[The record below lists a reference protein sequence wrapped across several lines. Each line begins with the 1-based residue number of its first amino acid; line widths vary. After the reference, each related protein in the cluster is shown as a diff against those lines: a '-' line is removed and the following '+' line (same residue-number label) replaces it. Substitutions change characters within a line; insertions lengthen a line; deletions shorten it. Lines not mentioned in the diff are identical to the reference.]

1 MKKILK
7 FSYKVL
13 WVFSLTF
20 LPNLSFAQVT
30 YSSAL
35 NLAKTR
41 ASRIG
46 YEVVNYKISNLNG
59 TNKKLYWFM
68 SVGES
73 GGACLMSIPETAL
86 KIDYSKC
93 VSSYE
98 VSSLSEAYGE
108 ISAYFDSDEF
118 QRQQEMEKKEQL
130 AEEKRIADEARQRKL
145 KSDRELPPFI
155 NKLES
160 LLQSKDTV
168 EMLRVYRDLE
178 NSNLI
183 NGNENG
189 VNSKKL
195 EKFLEIKIFVQNQQI
210 EKERLEKERIRIQL
224 ESDRLEKER
233 LEKELVRVLTSNTF
247 KFKKFEMASA
257 PFDSLM
263 SWEVANKACSNLGDG
278 WRLPTEKELDK
289 IYNNRY
295 KKNIYS
301 TTLFY
306 YWYWSSSKNSSGRF
320 WATDFGRNYKDVYF
334 GFFDSSMKN
343 KVWAVRNLTN

>member
-1 MKKILK
+1 
-7 FSYKVL
+7 
-13 WVFSLTF
+13 
-20 LPNLSFAQVT
+20 
-30 YSSAL
+30 
-35 NLAKTR
+35 
-41 ASRIG
+41 
-46 YEVVNYKISNLNG
+46 
-59 TNKKLYWFM
+59 
-68 SVGES
+68 
-73 GGACLMSIPETAL
+73 
-86 KIDYSKC
+86 
-93 VSSYE
+93 
-98 VSSLSEAYGE
+98 
-108 ISAYFDSDEF
+108 
-118 QRQQEMEKKEQL
+118 
-130 AEEKRIADEARQRKL
+130 
-145 KSDRELPPFI
+145 
-155 NKLES
+155 
-160 LLQSKDTV
+160 
-168 EMLRVYRDLE
+168 MLRVYRDLE

-210 EKERLEKERIRIQL
+210 EKERLEKERIRIQLESDRLEKERLEKERIRIQL